1 MGVFKRLIRAFDG
14 TATDATAQ
22 VGPAAQVAAVEF
34 SLRRLAREN
43 PELAGHYLWGT
54 NAAPVT
60 TVPLFLHLGCGERVL
75 DGFLNLDFIPHDERV
90 FAWNLL
96 DCWPEAWAGVA
107 EGVFAEDVL
116 EHFFHAEQVYL
127 LCNVNRVLRTGG
139 VARMLMPSLP
149 RLVEYSANFKPGPD
163 EVLHQ
168 AFGAETGADALNMG
182 MRFSG
187 HRWLHSRES
196 LERMAQICGF
206 DLHPTSCADSTVERF
221 NGINLRDENDSLSF
235 ANDLRKL
242 RPLVRTLLMPQAMVG
257 ARRVEELESGVRL
270 FVATA
275 DRPTVEYL
283 LPGRM
288 NSEAVACMNLRSSN
302 LSSFSE
308 HSLKWLVIDDF
319 HRERP
324 WYFDETLKS
333 RPCMNLVTRNQL
345 PLVLGDAGE
354 FSRLLFSPA
363 ARAGEYF
370 TLGCAE
376 IFAFA

>member
-1 MGVFKRLIRAFDG
+1 MGVFKRLVRALDG
-14 TATDATAQ
+14 TATTAAAPVEPAT
-22 VGPAAQVAAVEF
+22 QVAAAEF

-43 PELAGHYLWGT
+43 PELAGHYLWST
-54 NAAPVT
+54 NVAPATAA
-60 TVPLFLHLGCGERVL
+60 PLFLHLGCGERVL
-75 DGFLNLDFIPHDERV
+75 DGFLNLDFIPHDPRV

-96 DCWPEAWAGVA
+96 DSWPETWTGVA

-116 EHFFHAEQVYL
+116 EHFFHAEQVYI
-127 LCNVNRVLRTGG
+127 LCNANRVLQTGG

-149 RLVEYSANFKPGPD
+149 RLVEYSANFKPEPD
-163 EVLHQ
+163 ELLHQ
-168 AFGAETGADALNMG
+168 AFGVETGADALNMG

-196 LERMAQICGF
+196 LERMAQVCGF
-206 DLHPTSCADSTVERF
+206 ELHPTSCADSTLERF
-221 NGINLRDENDSLSF
+221 KGVNLRDENDSLSF
-235 ANDLRKL
+235 ANDLRKV
-242 RPLVRTLLMPQAMVG
+242 RPLVRTLLMPQAIVG
-257 ARRVEELESGVRL
+257 ARLVEQLESGVQL

-275 DRPTVEYL
+275 DRPTVEYP

-288 NSEAVACMNLRSSN
+288 RSEAVACMNLRSSN
-302 LSSFSE
+302 LSSFFE
-308 HSLKWLVIDDF
+308 HNLKWLVIDDV
-319 HRERP
+319 HGERP

-345 PLVLGDAGE
+345 PLVLGDARE

-376 IFAFA
+376 IFAFG